1 MSVKRLVLVSG
12 LSGAGKTSFI
22 GILEDMGYECLDR
35 YPFGLLD
42 GLLDFIFSTKDHRYD
57 NIALSINVK
66 EFAHAIALLNYR
78 QVQFQAIFLDAQD
91 EIITQRYQ
99 FTRRQHPLITNG
111 QASTLQQAIEM
122 ERGYMQQVEADVMR
136 IDTSHLSQKQL
147 KKLVEASLTLDGQV
161 KFSVSFVSFGF
172 KFGVPLDADV
182 VFDARFLPNPFWEL
196 ELRSLTG
203 NDEAVFRYVIDQEKT
218 QQFIKLM
225 VDYLD
230 FSFEHSQQEGR
241 NHFTVAIGCTGG
253 KHRSVSL
260 VNYLCDYYQKR
271 VYSLRYHRDIERQ

>member
-1 MSVKRLVLVSG
+1 MNSKRLVLVSG

-22 GILEDMGYECLDR
+22 GILEDLGYECLDR

-42 GLLDFIFSTKDHRYD
+42 GLLDFLFETKDPRYN

-66 EFAHAIALLNYR
+66 EFAHTIALLNFR
-78 QVQFQAIFLDAQD
+78 QVNFQAIFLDAQD
-91 EIITQRYQ
+91 EIIMQRYQ

-111 QASTLQQAIEM
+111 QAKTLQQAIEL
-122 ERGYMQQVEADVMR
+122 ERYYMQQVEQDVMR

-147 KKLVEASLTLDGQV
+147 KQLVEASLSLDGRV

-172 KFGVPLDADV
+172 KYGLPLDADV
-182 VFDARFLPNPFWEL
+182 VFDVRFLPNPFWVT

-203 NDEAVFRYVIDQEKT
+203 NDEAVYQYVIDHEKT
-218 QQFIKLM
+218 QDFIKLM
-225 VDYLD
+225 IDYLS
-230 FSFEHSQQEGR
+230 FSFNNSQLEGR

-260 VNYLCDYYQKR
+260 VNYLSNHYQSA
-271 VYSLRYHRDIERQ
+271 VDSLKYHRDIERP